1 MSLILNSFFKI
12 FLGVLLVG
20 VLFSSC
26 YSKKDIANSNTL
38 LIKNAL
44 IIPMDAK
51 QDTCFSGY
59 LVVNNKG
66 NIQEIKSGLPSKNI
80 TAQKVIDAKG
90 LWIIPGFIS
99 AHSHLW
105 QSGFTGIAPNENLE
119 GWVDKLYGVEAPK
132 FSPEGMYSL
141 AYRGAK
147 DHLKNGITTVYNF
160 TYTGSDTTLAVDK
173 MQLQAAIDAN
183 IRVIHGFNVLK
194 ISDHWTPEQAE
205 RRISKFLNWTKE
217 IKDPN
222 SCYLSTMIAGYAVY
236 EDSSFPQAVVESKL
250 MKKFNLYNQQHYLE
264 SLKLVEGEQKRFK
277 WLLDTGMI
285 NSKMIFGHFIHPSPY
300 ILDMAAANKVSMV
313 WNPLSNGRLGSG
325 IPDILLYKSKNIK
338 IGMGVDGAASAD
350 RSDPF
355 ENMRTGLYYIRAMKQ
370 KASVMKT
377 YEVLRMH
384 TMGSAEVLNIQ
395 EYVGS
400 LTQGKK
406 ADFLLI
412 DPSSFSP
419 YKKPYDALVFAAGPN
434 NIKKVYVGGVEIPKE
449 K

>member
-1 MSLILNSFFKI
+1 MISIPNSFFKT
-12 FLGVLLVG
+12 FLGVLLIG
-20 VLFSSC
+20 ALFSSC
-26 YSKKDIANSNTL
+26 YSKKEIASSNIL

-51 QDTCFSGY
+51 QDTCFQGY
-59 LVVNNKG
+59 LLINNLG
-66 NIQEIKSGLPSKNI
+66 NIQEVKPGVPSEII
-80 TAQKVIDAKG
+80 TAKKTIDAKG

-119 GWVDKLYGVEAPK
+119 GWVDQLYGVEAPK
-132 FSPEGMYSL
+132 FTSKGMYSL
-141 AYRGAK
+141 VYRGAK
-147 DHLKNGITTVYNF
+147 DHLKNGITSVYNF
-160 TYTGSDTTLAVDK
+160 TYTGRDTTLAIDK

-183 IRVIHGFNVLK
+183 IRVIHGFNVLR
-194 ISDHWTPEQAE
+194 ISDHWTSEQAE
-205 RRISKFLNWTKE
+205 RRMSNFLSWTKE

-236 EDSSFPQAVVESKL
+236 EDSSFPQAVIESRL
-250 MKKFNLYNQQHYLE
+250 MKKFDLYNQQHYLE

-277 WLLDTGMI
+277 WLEDTGMI
-285 NSKMIFGHFIHPSPY
+285 NPKLIFGHFIHPNSY
-300 ILDMAAANKVSMV
+300 ILDKVAANNISMV

-355 ENMRTGLYYIRAMKQ
+355 ENMRTGLYYIRASKQ
-370 KASVMKT
+370 KASVMKS

-384 TMGSAEVLNIQ
+384 TMGSAEVLHIE

-400 LTQGKK
+400 LTKGKK

-419 YKKPYDALVFAAGPN
+419 YKKPYDALVFAASPN
-434 NIKKVYVGGVEIPKE
+434 NIKKVYVGGLEIPRE